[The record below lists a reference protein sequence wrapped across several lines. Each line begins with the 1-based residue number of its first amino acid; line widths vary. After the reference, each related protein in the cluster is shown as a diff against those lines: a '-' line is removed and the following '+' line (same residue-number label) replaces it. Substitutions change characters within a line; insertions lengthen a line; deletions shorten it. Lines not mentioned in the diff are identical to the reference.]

1 MSRLKR
7 YGVIYH
13 SNAERMSKGQLLHA
27 RDQFNQNGGTVS
39 GAPVSVC
46 VGLMH
51 QVVSRAHKP
60 LVVHV

>member
-1 MSRLKR
+1 MHPDCYMFFQVLERVVSRLKR

-39 GAPVSVC
+39 GAPVSV
-46 VGLMH
+46 GLMH
-51 QVVSRAHKP
+51 
-60 LVVHV
+60 